1 MWPSTC
7 FVDTRDT
14 VCFLAQM
21 EQGSGGRA
29 YDAVAPFGLRLG
41 LDSVVDVFR
50 SWNWRGW
57 PTGPVVVGISGFFYK
72 CFFWAKAKAAKVII

>member
-1 MWPSTC
+1 MDVA
-7 FVDTRDT
+7 FNMLRGHQRHGVF
-14 VCFLAQM
+14 FLAQM

-57 PTGPVVVGISGFFYK
+57 PTGPVVVGISGLF
-72 CFFWAKAKAAKVII
+72 